1 MINRGIF
8 SYRGSGGSLC
18 TKYTEE
24 DLTHTEAAIDHALET
39 LQINHLVGI
48 LS

>member
-1 MINRGIF
+1 MINHGIF

-24 DLTHTEAAIDHALET
+24 DLTQTEAAIDNALEI
-39 LQINHLVGI
+39 LKANQLVGDTR
-48 LS
+48 